1 MRVTRQSAVT
11 PSAILRALRRSA
23 TLQVR
28 NPLVGCFAVAVS
40 AQLLA
45 VLQQNYHAF
54 APDLP
59 GNGLTYRID
68 FHGLPFRATA
78 ENLVKETMDALEMRS
93 AIVIGHSMGGY
104 FALVFALAHPERV
117 TKLVLIGEPA
127 GSSPP
132 SQWRK
137 IAASPEMR
145 IPEHITMDETRHDW
159 GNVIAAHIERVGV
172 ELMEADNASA
182 NLPGYAS
189 SWNSMID
196 ELLSEKD
203 LSMSYGLR
211 PELKNLRPSTL
222 FIWGDKDF
230 FGPPTEGQEMAALA
244 PYARCEVVADAGH
257 AVWID
262 QPERCAQLVN
272 AFLETP

>member
-1 MRVTRQSAVT
+1 MLHGGGLS
-11 PSAILRALRRSA
+11 
-23 TLQVR
+23 
-28 NPLVGCFAVAVS
+28 GCS
-40 AQLLA
+40 WAQLLS
-45 VLQQNYHAF
+45 VLQDSHRAF

-68 FHGLPFRATA
+68 FHGLPFRVTA
-78 ENLVKETMDALEMRS
+78 EKLLKETMDALELRS

-132 SQWRK
+132 SQWRGL
-137 IAASPEMR
+137 AASPEMKVR
-145 IPEHITMDETRHDW
+145 EYVSMDETRYLW
-159 GNVIAAHIERVGV
+159 GHMIAAHIERVSA
-172 ELMEADNASA
+172 ELMEADNAAA

-203 LSMSYGLR
+203 LGMSYGLR
-211 PELKNLRPSTL
+211 PELKDLRPTTL
-222 FIWGDKDF
+222 FIWGNEDF

-244 PYARCEVVADAGH
+244 PHARCEVFADAGH

-262 QPERCAQLVN
+262 QPERCAQLVSSFMN
-272 AFLETP
+272 D

>member
-1 MRVTRQSAVT
+1 MLHGGGIPACTY
-11 PSAILRALRRSA
+11 
-23 TLQVR
+23 
-28 NPLVGCFAVAVS
+28 
-40 AQLLA
+40 AQLLGA
-45 VLQQNYHAF
+45 LQKHYRAF

-68 FHGLPFRATA
+68 FHGLPFRETA
-78 ENLVKETMDALEMRS
+78 EKLVKETMDALDLRS

-132 SQWRK
+132 SQWRGL
-137 IAASPEMR
+137 AASPDMKV
-145 IPEHITMDETRHDW
+145 PEYVSMDETRHLW
-159 GNVIAAHIERVGV
+159 GHMIAAHIERVSA
-172 ELMEADNASA
+172 ELMEADNAAA

-189 SWNSMID
+189 SWNSMVD
-196 ELLSEKD
+196 QLLSEKD
-203 LSMSYGLR
+203 LGMSYGLR
-211 PELKNLRPSTL
+211 PEFKNLRPTTL

-230 FGPPTEGQEMAALA
+230 FGPATEGQEMAALA
-244 PYARCEVVADAGH
+244 PHARCEVVADAGH

-262 QPERCAQLVN
+262 QLEKCAQLVTS
-272 AFLETP
+272 FLSS